1 MYPDSTAPSSIRI
14 GRAGGHTTGRD
25 GAMVDCESLTYI
37 PGDQGVQHHV
47 VALSSVTPSP
57 LPFCEYLI
65 IVLKDL
71 KKTLMVSFEV
81 IRC

>member
-1 MYPDSTAPSSIRI
+1 
-14 GRAGGHTTGRD
+14 
-25 GAMVDCESLTYI
+25 MVDCESLTYI